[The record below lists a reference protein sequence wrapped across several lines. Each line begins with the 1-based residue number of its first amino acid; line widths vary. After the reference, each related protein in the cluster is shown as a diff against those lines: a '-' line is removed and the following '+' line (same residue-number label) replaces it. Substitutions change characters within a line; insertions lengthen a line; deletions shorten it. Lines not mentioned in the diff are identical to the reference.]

1 MQGGGD
7 GGRVVD
13 FLQLTHNTGTSVEG
27 SATFLPGDMHEFKVV
42 WVILYTYKYPTL
54 CSRCLFALHSDY
66 YEHRKLF
73 IVKYGMLSGFAFWQ
87 ISKP

>member
-1 MQGGGD
+1 MGAGY
-7 GGRVVD
+7 VA
-13 FLQLTHNTGTSVEG
+13 FLQLTHKTGTSAEG
-27 SATFLPGDMHEFKVV
+27 SVTFFPADTHRFKVM
-42 WVILYTYKYPTL
+42 WVYFMYTYKYPTL

-73 IVKYGMLSGFAFWQ
+73 LVKYGMLSGFAFWQ